1 MNRYIPIT
9 GIFLIAMLV
18 TSCSEFG
25 KEAGLNDALSYFEN
39 GDYKASLIVTK
50 ALIDESP
57 SNPTYR
63 HLMAK
68 IYFNVGDYSNSLL
81 EWRKGDKLG
90 GDEMADASSRIYAY
104 LQTGSFDDLLHL
116 EESLYA
122 GDDLAELR
130 AAKVLAKVSLELPI
144 NNPIQQIDSLLADSS
159 RPSLWNAK
167 ALLLLNERRPDD
179 ALEALDSGLAVTPDN
194 VLAKSLKA
202 DISAL
207 KTNYDQAISLYSEVV
222 DDHPWRH
229 GDLLKR
235 AGSYIQAGD
244 LDRAEKDI
252 NYLIKL
258 YPKGV
263 SVNYAKGIIDFQR
276 NNLEKSIQSFKVA
289 ENDTQVFSSSLLYL
303 ASANRTLGNYLQ
315 SEDYAQRYFGSNPN
329 DKHGRLML
337 ASIYLEDGKYAD
349 VVELLNGERDKFI
362 GNEDFAKIYGS
373 ALALYDRDEGLDYLE
388 KNSKELKSLD
398 LYVMFG
404 TLLHQG
410 EQYLESNVA
419 VDEGLAISPDSLK
432 LRYLKIMNLA
442 SLQNVESALSE
453 AKLVVSGFPSES
465 SLSMLLDIYHLSG
478 NMDKWKETLLLL
490 DRDYPGSERA
500 NLELAKLE
508 RERGNLKRAEEYYQS
523 ILSQDSDNKSARLEL
538 FSLSVAKNEWGQAER
553 QLIDLI
559 DLYPKDLK
567 VRSMLAD
574 FYLNRHE
581 YSKAKSIFSSVLE
594 EVYDD
599 RAAYGLYIRAFIE
612 EGEYEDA
619 KFHLQRYAQ
628 LMPNSPIP
636 GYLSARISAKAKNS
650 DAMLSGLE
658 QSLESN
664 PSFYP
669 SILAMAKYQLLQKNT
684 RELKNYVDKLM
695 ELAPSLS
702 DTKYITAKYHELN
715 GDHDLSSVL
724 AEEVYQTELSDESMA
739 YWALTCLKSKSI
751 NCLNKA
757 VDVYATA
764 NERSLMI
771 LRNFGGYY
779 VYLGD
784 EARAITAYEEL
795 LVLDSKNIEALN
807 NLGWL
812 YSSIDPV
819 KSLDYSTRAF
829 ELAPESSQVLDTY
842 AMSLIEIGDTER
854 ALAAIN
860 KAIQIEPKNNT
871 FRFHKAYAASKSG
884 SVEEALRILKSLMS
898 QEVEFPEKPQAELLM
913 VKLEESVY

>member
-1 MNRYIPIT
+1 MKRYISSLHVFLAV
-9 GIFLIAMLV
+9 IFIS
-18 TSCSEFG
+18 SCTDDG
-25 KEAGLNDALSYFEN
+25 QKNDEKDAVSYFEN
-39 GDYKASLIVTK
+39 GDYRTSLLVAK
-50 ALIDESP
+50 QLISESP
-57 SNPTYR
+57 KNPSYR
-63 HLMAK
+63 HLLAN
-68 IYFNVGDYSNSLL
+68 IYFNTGHYSSSLL
-81 EWRKGDKLG
+81 EWKKGDELG
-90 GDEMADASSRIYAY
+90 ADESVDASSRIYAY
-104 LQTGSFDDLLHL
+104 LQTGSFDELLSL
-116 EESLYA
+116 DESLYSE
-122 GDDLAELR
+122 DDVVELK
-130 AAKVLAKVSLELPI
+130 AAKILAKVSLDFPI
-144 NNPIQQIDSLLADSS
+144 ENPIREIDALIAESPL
-159 RPSLWNAK
+159 PSLWVSK
-167 ALLLLNERRPDD
+167 ALLLLNDQRPDE
-179 ALEALDSGLAVTPDN
+179 ALEVLDKALSVDKN
-194 VLAKSLKA
+194 IVLAKSLKA

-207 KTNYDQAISLYSEVV
+207 NKEFDQAINLYSEVV
-222 DDHPWRH
+222 SEHPWRH

-235 AGSYIQAGD
+235 AVIYIQLGE
-244 LDRAEKDI
+244 LDRAESDI
-252 NYLIKL
+252 DYLKKV
-258 YPKGV
+258 YPKGI
-263 SVNYAKGIIDFQR
+263 SINYAKGIIDFR
-276 NNLEKSIQSFKVA
+276 RSNLEQSIQSFKIA
-289 ENDTQVFSSSLLYL
+289 ENDTQLFSGSLLYL
-303 ASANRTLGNYLQ
+303 ASANRSLGNYLQ
-315 SEDYAQRYFGSNPN
+315 SEDYAERFFSSNPD

-337 ASIYLEDGKYAD
+337 ASIYLEDGKHSE
-349 VVELLNGERDKFI
+349 VVNLLKSEKEQFVGSEI
-362 GNEDFAKIYGS
+362 FAKIYGS
-373 ALALYDRDEGLDYLE
+373 ALALQDRNEGLQYLE
-388 KNSKELKSLD
+388 STSNQLQSSD
-398 LYVMFG
+398 LYVMLA
-404 TLLHQG
+404 TLLHQS
-410 EQYLESNVA
+410 EQYFASNRA
-419 VDEGLAISPDSLK
+419 VDQGMSISPDSLK
-432 LRYLKIMNLA
+432 LRYLKIKNLV
-442 SLQNVESALSE
+442 SLQNIESALSE
-453 AKLVVSGFPSES
+453 ASNLVSEFPSES
-465 SLSMLLDIYHLSG
+465 SSSVLLDIYSLAG
-478 NMDKWKETLLLL
+478 NLEKWKETLVYMANE
-490 DRDYPGSERA
+490 YPGSERA

-508 RERGNLKRAEEYYQS
+508 REGGNLKRAEEYYQS

-559 DLYPKDLK
+559 DLYPKDLQ

-581 YSKAKSIFSSVLE
+581 YSKAMSIFSSVLE

-684 RELKNYVDKLM
+684 RELKNYVDKLT

-757 VDVYATA
+757 VNVYATA

-795 LVLDSKNIEALN
+795 LILDSKNIEALN

-812 YSSIDPV
+812 YSSIDPA